1 MDLNDKIKK
10 IISDAAESDYDEA
23 GLEKY
28 VSKVAQSGDW
38 EEIRK
43 AILSILYDKDKSLWN
58 ETVLLIYYLVNR
70 DYKFDETETIA
81 LLYDCLSL
89 SDDIDSNIVW
99 SIARIIKSEPYLSDY
114 DPYND
119 EIIFNEMEKI
129 RKNRI

>member
-1 MDLNDKIKK
+1 MNLNDKIKK
-10 IISDAAESDYDEA
+10 IILDAAESDYDEA

-43 AILSILYDKDKSLWN
+43 AILSILYDKDNSLWN

-99 SIARIIKSEPYLSDY
+99 SIVRIIKSEPYLSDY

-119 EIIFNEMEKI
+119 EIIFKEMEKI